1 MDTREMIRA
10 HAYPVF
16 AAISTVSLV
25 IIAVSLIPV
34 AKWTRSQNECIQRT
48 YRIDGI
54 NNAGL
59 PTKVWSCNGG
69 GE

>member
-1 MDTREMIRA
+1 MIRA

-16 AAISTVSLV
+16 AAISTVSLL

-34 AKWTRSQNECIQRT
+34 AKWTRSQNECIDKT

-69 GE
+69 GQ

>member
-16 AAISTVSLV
+16 AAISTVSLL

-34 AKWTRSQNECIQRT
+34 AKWTRSQNECIDKT

-69 GE
+69 GQ

>member
-10 HAYPVF
+10 HAYPVL
-16 AAISTVSLV
+16 AAISSISLV
-25 IIAVSLIPV
+25 TISISLIPV
-34 AKWTRSQNECIQRT
+34 AKWTRSQNECIERT

-69 GE
+69 GQ